1 MTIALLLL
9 AVLWLSYANGSN
21 DNFKAVATIYGSST
35 LSYRAA
41 LGLATAAQLAGSVA
55 SIFLAGMLLEAFSGR
70 WLLTDTVV
78 ADERFLLAVGV
89 AAAATVLL
97 ATRLGMPVST
107 THALIG
113 GLVGASLAFFPAE
126 IRWSG
131 LAGRFLVPLLVV
143 PALATAGA
151 AIIYP
156 AARGA
161 RRRLGVNEVTCL
173 CVGEEYEPVQVSTD
187 GTMVVARTGLR
198 LTAAQAVQCRRL
210 YAGHV
215 VGVSAQRVVDGL
227 HLVSGAAL
235 GFARGL
241 NDTPKILALLVAAR
255 WSGLDLRIGLGLVA
269 VAMAVGGAVGSRRI
283 AATLGKRITEMNRG
297 QGLVANVVASGLVIC
312 ASVVGM
318 PVSTTHVSTGAIFG
332 IGLWTGRAHV
342 NVVAQIIA
350 AWLATCPLALLLG
363 YAAGTALL
371 IA

>member
-1 MTIALLLL
+1 M
-9 AVLWLSYANGSN
+9 
-21 DNFKAVATIYGSST
+21 
-35 LSYRAA
+35 
-41 LGLATAAQLAGSVA
+41 
-55 SIFLAGMLLEAFSGR
+55 
-70 WLLTDTVV
+70 
-78 ADERFLLAVGV
+78 
-89 AAAATVLL
+89 
-97 ATRLGMPVST
+97 
-107 THALIG
+107 
-113 GLVGASLAFFPAE
+113 
-126 IRWSG
+126 
-131 LAGRFLVPLLVV
+131 
-143 PALATAGA
+143 
-151 AIIYP
+151 
-156 AARGA
+156 
-161 RRRLGVNEVTCL
+161 
-173 CVGEEYEPVQVSTD
+173 QVSTD

-269 VAMAVGGAVGSRRI
+269 VAMAAGGALGSRRI

-332 IGLWTGRAHV
+332 IGLWTGRAHI

-350 AWLATCPLALLLG
+350 AWLATGPLALLLG